1 MNMYKMYM
9 PSENIIVKFVKCIW
23 VNNYLISN
31 YQSQILIK
39 SFENSTL
46 SVNGYKKEKNN
57 GTEVCSI
64 SNHFTIP

>member
-9 PSENIIVKFVKCIW
+9 PTENIIVKFVKCIW

-46 SVNGYKKEKNN
+46 SVNGYKKENRIIIK
-57 GTEVCSI
+57 VI
-64 SNHFTIP
+64 ILRY